1 MSQKNKF
8 IKIIIPIIV
17 IAIGVAIMFVL
28 SQKRSE
34 PKKEVRTDP
43 GILVQTIEAVKQ
55 DKRIIVK
62 GTGTVKAS
70 QEVSVVPQVSG
81 RITYISPQLVVGGL
95 FNKGDTLFKVEA
107 IDYVLGLEKAKAAR
121 AKAEYDLAT
130 IEGRARVARSEWQR
144 LNRDTNTEPN
154 PLVLYGP
161 QTANAKASLASAQAA
176 VDQAQL
182 ALDRTEVKAPFNSRV
197 KSENIDIGQY
207 VKSGNSI
214 AMLAG
219 TDAVEIEV
227 PLTLENLH
235 WLNIPLHGKT
245 LNGPDAV
252 VSVINSGSAHEWKG
266 HVLRSTGEVN
276 PKSRMMEVIIEVRDP
291 YELSNQNNS
300 ERPAL
305 AIGTFVDAQIKGR
318 TLKGVFVIPRTTYRD
333 DSTVWL
339 IDKENKL
346 RIQEVAPVR
355 IEKNEV
361 IIRSGL
367 SEGDQI
373 IVTNIAGAA
382 NGMKLR
388 GKGTEAQRHKVKK
401 EKPSQ

>member
-17 IAIGVAIMFVL
+17 LTVGVAVMYML

-34 PKKEVRTDP
+34 PKKEVRKDP
-43 GILVQTIEAVKQ
+43 GILVQTIDAKKQ
-55 DKRIIVK
+55 DRQLIVK
-62 GTGTVKAS
+62 GAGTVKAS
-70 QEVSVVPQVSG
+70 QEVSIVPQVSG
-81 RITYISPQLVVGGL
+81 LITYISPQLVVGGL
-95 FNKGDTLFKVEA
+95 FKKDDTLFKVEA

-144 LNRDTNTEPN
+144 LNQDTNTEPN

-182 ALDRTEVKAPFNSRV
+182 ALDRTELKAPFNSRV

-207 VKSGNSI
+207 VKSGSSI
-214 AMLAG
+214 AVLAG
-219 TDAVEIEV
+219 TDSVEIAV
-227 PLTLENLH
+227 PLTSENLH
-235 WLNIPLHGKT
+235 WLNIPLHSRT

-252 VSVINSGSAHEWKG
+252 VSVTNSGPDNEWQG

-276 PKSRMMEVIIEVRDP
+276 PKSRMMDIIIEVRDS
-291 YELSNQNNS
+291 YRLSNPKNTG
-300 ERPAL
+300 RPAL
-305 AIGTFVDAQIKGR
+305 TIGTFVDVQ
-318 TLKGVFVIPRTTYRD
+318 LKGKKLKDVFVIPRTTYRD

-339 IDKENKL
+339 IDNEGKL
-346 RIQEVAPVR
+346 RIQKVIPVR

-361 IIRSGL
+361 IISTGL
-367 SEGDQI
+367 TDGDQI
-373 IVTNIAGAA
+373 IVTNISGAA

-388 GKGTEAQRHKVKK
+388 TAN
-401 EKPSQ
+401 

>member
-8 IKIIIPIIV
+8 IKIITPIIV
-17 IAIGVAIMFVL
+17 IAVGVAIMFVL
-28 SQKRSE
+28 SQKRTE
-34 PKKEVRTDP
+34 PKKEVRVDP
-43 GILVQTIEAVKQ
+43 GILVQTMEAKKQ
-55 DKRIIVK
+55 DRQIIVK

-70 QEVSVVPQVSG
+70 QSISVIPQVSG

-95 FNKGDTLFKVEA
+95 FNKDDTLFKVED

-130 IEGRARVARSEWQR
+130 IEGRARVARSEWTR
-144 LNRDTNTEPN
+144 LNKDTNTEPN

-161 QTANAKASLASAQAA
+161 QTANAKASLASAQAS

-219 TDAVEIEV
+219 TDAVEIAV

-235 WLNIPLHGKT
+235 WLDIPLHGNA

-252 VSVINSGSAHEWKG
+252 VSVINSGSSHEWKG
-266 HVLRSTGEVN
+266 RVLRSTGEVN

-291 YELSNQNNS
+291 YGLSNTRDTG
-300 ERPAL
+300 RPAL
-305 AIGTFVDAQIKGR
+305 AIGTFVDAQIKGKK
-318 TLKGVFVIPRTTYRD
+318 LKGVFTIPRTTYRD

-339 IDKENKL
+339 KDKDNKL
-346 RIQEVAPVR
+346 RIQKVVPVR
-355 IEKNEV
+355 IEKNEA
-361 IIRSGL
+361 IISSGL
-367 SEGDQI
+367 SDGDQI
-373 IVTNIAGAA
+373 ISTNISGAA

-388 GKGTEAQRHKVKK
+388 TIQ
-401 EKPSQ
+401 

>member
-17 IAIGVAIMFVL
+17 LTVGVAVMYTL

-34 PKKEVRTDP
+34 PKKEVRKDP
-43 GILVQTIEAVKQ
+43 GILVQTIDAKKQ
-55 DKRIIVK
+55 DRQLIVK

-70 QEVSVVPQVSG
+70 QEVSIVPQVSG
-81 RITYISPQLVVGGL
+81 LITYISPQLVVGGL
-95 FNKGDTLFKVEA
+95 FKKDDTLFKVEA

-144 LNRDTNTEPN
+144 LNQDTNTEPN

-182 ALDRTEVKAPFNSRV
+182 ALDRTELKAPFNSRV

-207 VKSGNSI
+207 VKSGSSI
-214 AMLAG
+214 AVLAG
-219 TDAVEIEV
+219 TDSVEIAV
-227 PLTLENLH
+227 PLTSENLH
-235 WLNIPLHGKT
+235 WLNIPLHSKT

-252 VSVINSGSAHEWKG
+252 VSVTNSGPDIEWQG

-276 PKSRMMEVIIEVRDP
+276 PKSRMMDIIIEVRDS
-291 YELSNQNNS
+291 YRLSNPKNTG
-300 ERPAL
+300 RPAL
-305 AIGTFVDAQIKGR
+305 TIGTFVDVQ
-318 TLKGVFVIPRTTYRD
+318 LKGKKLKDVFVIPRTTYRD

-339 IDKENKL
+339 IDNEGKL
-346 RIQEVAPVR
+346 RIQKVVPVR
-355 IEKNEV
+355 IEKDEV
-361 IIRSGL
+361 IISTGL
-367 SEGDQI
+367 TDGDQI
-373 IVTNIAGAA
+373 IVTNISGAA

-388 GKGTEAQRHKVKK
+388 TAN
-401 EKPSQ
+401 

>member
-1 MSQKNKF
+1 MSQKSKF

-17 IAIGVAIMFVL
+17 LAIGAAGMYAL
-28 SQKRSE
+28 SQKRTE

-43 GILVQTIEAVKQ
+43 GILVQTIEAKKQ
-55 DKRIIVK
+55 DRRIIVK
-62 GTGTVKAS
+62 GTGTVAAS
-70 QEVSVVPQVSG
+70 QNVSVIPQVSG

-95 FNKGDTLFKVEA
+95 FKKDDLLFKVED
-107 IDYVLGLEKAKAAR
+107 IDYVLGLEMAKAAR

-130 IEGRARVARSEWQR
+130 IEGRARVARSEWDR
-144 LNRDTNTEPN
+144 LNKDTNTEPN

-161 QTANAKASLASAQAA
+161 QTANAKAALASAQAA

-182 ALDRTEVKAPFNSRV
+182 ALDRTEVRAPFNSRV
-197 KSENIDIGQY
+197 KSEDIDIGQY

-219 TDAVEIEV
+219 TDAAEIAV

-235 WLNIPLHGKT
+235 WLNIPLQSRT
-245 LNGPDAV
+245 LNGPDAA
-252 VSVINSGSAHEWKG
+252 VSVMNSGNSHEWQG

-276 PKSRMMEVIIEVRDP
+276 PKSRMMEIIIEVRDP
-291 YELSNQNNS
+291 YGLSNPINS
-300 ERPAL
+300 GRPAL
-305 AIGTFVDAQIKGR
+305 AIGTFVDAQIKGKK
-318 TLKGVFVIPRTTYRD
+318 LKNVFVIPRTTYRD

-339 IDKENKL
+339 MDKENKL
-346 RIQEVAPVR
+346 RIQKVVPVR

-361 IIRSGL
+361 IISSGL
-367 SEGDQI
+367 SDGDQI
-373 IVTNIAGAA
+373 IETNISGAA

-388 GKGTEAQRHKVKK
+388 T
-401 EKPSQ
+401 SN

>member
-1 MSQKNKF
+1 MNQKSKF
-8 IKIIIPIIV
+8 IKIIVPIIV
-17 IAIGVAIMFVL
+17 IAIGAAVMFVL
-28 SQKRSE
+28 LQKKNE
-34 PKKEVRTDP
+34 PKKEARKDP
-43 GILVQTIEAVKQ
+43 GILVQTIKAVKQ
-55 DKRIIVK
+55 DKQLVIK

-81 RITYISPQLVVGGL
+81 RVTYISPQLVVGGL
-95 FNKGDTLFKVEA
+95 FKKDETLFKVER
-107 IDYVLGLEKAKAAR
+107 IDYVLALEQAKAAR

-144 LNRDTNTEPN
+144 LNQDTNTEPN

-161 QTANAKASLASAQAA
+161 QTANAKAALASAQAA

-207 VKSGNSI
+207 IKSGNSI
-214 AMLAG
+214 AVLAG
-219 TDAVEIEV
+219 TNTVEIAV

-252 VSVINSGSAHEWKG
+252 VSVINSGSSYDWKG
-266 HVLRSTGEVN
+266 RVLRSIGEVS
-276 PKSRMMEVIIEVRDP
+276 PKSRMMEVIVEVRDP
-291 YELSNQNNS
+291 YDLSNQNNAD
-300 ERPAL
+300 RPAL
-305 AIGTFVDAQIKGR
+305 AIGTFVNAQIKGR
-318 TLKGVFVIPRTTYRD
+318 TLKDVFVIPRTTYRD

-339 IDKENKL
+339 INKENKL
-346 RIQEVAPVR
+346 RIQEVVPVR

-361 IIRSGL
+361 IISAGL
-367 SEGDQI
+367 SDGDQI

-382 NGMKLR
+382 NGMQLR
-388 GKGTEAQRHKVKK
+388 TAE
-401 EKPSQ
+401 

>member
-17 IAIGVAIMFVL
+17 LAVGVAVMYML

-34 PKKEVRTDP
+34 PKKEVRKDP
-43 GILVQTIEAVKQ
+43 GILVQTIDAKKQ
-55 DKRIIVK
+55 DRQLIVK
-62 GTGTVKAS
+62 GAGTVKAS
-70 QEVSVVPQVSG
+70 QEVSIIPQVSG
-81 RITYISPQLVVGGL
+81 LITYISPQLVVGGL
-95 FNKGDTLFKVEA
+95 FKKNDTLFKVEA

-144 LNRDTNTEPN
+144 LNQDTNTEPN

-182 ALDRTEVKAPFNSRV
+182 ALDRTELKAPFNSRV

-207 VKSGNSI
+207 VKSGSSI
-214 AMLAG
+214 AVLAG
-219 TDAVEIEV
+219 TDSVEIAV
-227 PLTLENLH
+227 PLTSENLH
-235 WLNIPLHGKT
+235 WLNIPLHSRT

-252 VSVINSGSAHEWKG
+252 VSVTNSGPDIEWQG

-276 PKSRMMEVIIEVRDP
+276 PKSRMMDIIVEVRDS
-291 YELSNQNNS
+291 YRLSNPINTG
-300 ERPAL
+300 RPAL
-305 AIGTFVDAQIKGR
+305 TIGTFVDVQ
-318 TLKGVFVIPRTTYRD
+318 LKGKKLKDVFVIPRTTYRD

-339 IDKENKL
+339 IDNEGKL
-346 RIQEVAPVR
+346 RIQKVVPVR
-355 IEKNEV
+355 IEKDEV
-361 IIRSGL
+361 IISTGL
-367 SEGDQI
+367 TDGDQI
-373 IVTNIAGAA
+373 IVTNISGAA

-388 GKGTEAQRHKVKK
+388 TAN
-401 EKPSQ
+401 

>member
-17 IAIGVAIMFVL
+17 LAVGVAVMYML

-34 PKKEVRTDP
+34 PKKEVRKDP
-43 GILVQTIEAVKQ
+43 GILVQTIDAKKQ
-55 DKRIIVK
+55 DRQLIVK
-62 GTGTVKAS
+62 GAGTVKAS
-70 QEVSVVPQVSG
+70 QEVSIIPQVSG
-81 RITYISPQLVVGGL
+81 LITYISPQLVVGGL
-95 FNKGDTLFKVEA
+95 FKKNDTLFKVEA

-130 IEGRARVARSEWQR
+130 IEGRARIARSEWQR
-144 LNRDTNTEPN
+144 LNQDTNTEPN

-182 ALDRTEVKAPFNSRV
+182 ALDRTELKAPFNSRV

-207 VKSGNSI
+207 VKSGSSI
-214 AMLAG
+214 AVLAG
-219 TDAVEIEV
+219 TDSVEIAV
-227 PLTLENLH
+227 PLTSENLH
-235 WLNIPLHGKT
+235 WLNIPLHSRT

-252 VSVINSGSAHEWKG
+252 VSVTNSGPDIEWQG

-276 PKSRMMEVIIEVRDP
+276 PKSRMMDIIVEVRDS
-291 YELSNQNNS
+291 YRLSNPINTG
-300 ERPAL
+300 RPAL
-305 AIGTFVDAQIKGR
+305 TIGTFVDVQ
-318 TLKGVFVIPRTTYRD
+318 LKGKKLKDVFVIPRTTYRD

-339 IDKENKL
+339 IDNEGKL
-346 RIQEVAPVR
+346 RIQKVVPVR
-355 IEKNEV
+355 IEKDEV
-361 IIRSGL
+361 IISTGL
-367 SEGDQI
+367 TDGDQI
-373 IVTNIAGAA
+373 IVTNISGAA

-388 GKGTEAQRHKVKK
+388 TAN
-401 EKPSQ
+401 

>member
-17 IAIGVAIMFVL
+17 IAIGAAVMFVL
-28 SQKRSE
+28 SQRKNE

-43 GILVQTIEAVKQ
+43 GILVQTIKAVKQ
-55 DKRIIVK
+55 DRQIIVK
-62 GTGTVKAS
+62 GTGIVRAS

-81 RITYISPQLVVGGL
+81 SITYISAQLVEGGL
-95 FNKGDTLFKVEA
+95 FKKDETLFKVEA

-144 LNRDTNTEPN
+144 LNQDTNTEPN

-182 ALDRTEVKAPFNSRV
+182 ALDRTELKAPFNSRV

-207 VKSGNSI
+207 VKSGSSV

-219 TDAVEIEV
+219 TDSVEIAV
-227 PLTLENLH
+227 PLTSENLH

-252 VSVINSGSAHEWKG
+252 VSVTNGGPAHEWQG

-276 PKSRMMEVIIEVRDP
+276 PRSRMMDIVIEVRDS
-291 YELSNQNNS
+291 YGLSNPNNT
-300 ERPAL
+300 EPPAL
-305 AIGTFVDAQIKGR
+305 AIGTFVDAQIKGK
-318 TLKGVFVIPRTTYRD
+318 TLKDVFVIPRTTYRD

-339 IDKENKL
+339 IDNEGKL
-346 RIQEVAPVR
+346 RIQKVVPVR

-361 IIRSGL
+361 IISTGL
-367 SEGDQI
+367 NDGDQI
-373 IVTNIAGAA
+373 IATNISGAA

-388 GKGTEAQRHKVKK
+388 TMN
-401 EKPSQ
+401 

>member
-17 IAIGVAIMFVL
+17 LAVGVAVMYTL

-34 PKKEVRTDP
+34 PKKEVRKDP
-43 GILVQTIEAVKQ
+43 GILVQTIDAKKQ
-55 DKRIIVK
+55 DRQLIVK
-62 GTGTVKAS
+62 GAGTVKAS
-70 QEVSVVPQVSG
+70 QEISIVPQVSG
-81 RITYISPQLVVGGL
+81 LITYISPQLVVGGL
-95 FNKGDTLFKVEA
+95 FNKDDTLFKVEA

-130 IEGRARVARSEWQR
+130 IEGRARIARSEWQR
-144 LNRDTNTEPN
+144 LNQDTNTEPN

-182 ALDRTEVKAPFNSRV
+182 ALDRTELKAPFNSRV

-207 VKSGNSI
+207 VKSGSSI
-214 AMLAG
+214 AVLAG
-219 TDAVEIEV
+219 TDSVEIAV
-227 PLTLENLH
+227 PLTSENLH
-235 WLNIPLHGKT
+235 WLNIPLQSIP

-252 VSVINSGSAHEWKG
+252 VSVINSGRSHEWQG

-276 PKSRMMEVIIEVRDP
+276 PKSRMMEIIIEIRDP
-291 YELSNQNNS
+291 YGLSNPNS
-300 ERPAL
+300 SGRPPL
-305 AIGTFVDAQIKGR
+305 AIGTFVDAQIKGKI
-318 TLKGVFVIPRTTYRD
+318 LKDVFVIPRNTYRD
-333 DSTVWL
+333 NSTVWL
-339 IDKENKL
+339 IDNEGKL
-346 RIQEVAPVR
+346 RIQKVVPVR

-361 IIRSGL
+361 IIRTGL
-367 SEGDQI
+367 TDGDQI
-373 IVTNIAGAA
+373 IATNISGAA

-388 GKGTEAQRHKVKK
+388 TMK
-401 EKPSQ
+401 